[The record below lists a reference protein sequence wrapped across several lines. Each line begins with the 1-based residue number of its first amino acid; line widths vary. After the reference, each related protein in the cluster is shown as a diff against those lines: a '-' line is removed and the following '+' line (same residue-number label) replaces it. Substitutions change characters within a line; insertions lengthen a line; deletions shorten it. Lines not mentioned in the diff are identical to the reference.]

1 MDKILLDSSVIVDF
15 ARVKNKDSTLLQSL
29 VNQNYNLY
37 ISIITHTELFAGK
50 SIWERSS
57 AKNELETLLSE
68 MNILPLEENISVK
81 AGEIKAKY
89 NLDLIDAIIG
99 ATSILHNLDLVTL
112 NTKDFGKI
120 KGIKLYLAS

>member
-1 MDKILLDSSVIVDF
+1 MNKILLDSSVIVDF
-15 ARVKNKDSTLLQSL
+15 TRVKNKDSTLLQSL
-29 VNQNYNLY
+29 VNQNYKLY

-57 AKNELETLLSE
+57 AKNELEILLSE
-68 MNILPLEENISVK
+68 MSILPLEENISVK

-112 NTKDFGKI
+112 NIKDFEKI
-120 KGIKLYLAS
+120 RGIKLWVY